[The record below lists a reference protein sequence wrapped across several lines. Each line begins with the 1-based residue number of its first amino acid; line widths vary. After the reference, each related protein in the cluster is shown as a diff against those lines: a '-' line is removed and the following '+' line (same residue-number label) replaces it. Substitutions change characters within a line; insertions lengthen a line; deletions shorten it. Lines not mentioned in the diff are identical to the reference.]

1 MIKLKW
7 NQKKIEDNTRMGALY
22 CFKNCSANQN

>member
-1 MIKLKW
+1 MITLKW
-7 NQKKIEDNTRMGALY
+7 TEKKVEDVSRVGAMY